1 MYASAHPYHEEQAP
15 FKGRPASD
23 VEHGEYMS
31 HQPSVEA
38 CEAAVRAGFLRKVF
52 GLVAAQLAVTAVMC
66 GLAMYEPHTRALVL
80 ASPSL
85 LMISFL
91 ASFGFLFGAQ
101 AYKDVHPTNLYL
113 VLGFTVS
120 LGWGVAVTCA
130 RFQQAGLGLVVLEA
144 VALTAS
150 VTTAL
155 TLYTLR
161 SKQDFSYLGAGL
173 GSALWVLIFGSLI
186 ASLTGLS
193 AMHLALA
200 VGGAVVFSLYIVYD
214 VHEIA
219 KRLSPDDFV
228 PAAISLY
235 LDIVNLFLHILRIL
249 ASMQQRD

>member
-144 VALTAS
+144 VALTD
-150 VTTAL
+150 L
-155 TLYTLR
+155 
-161 SKQDFSYLGAGL
+161 K
-173 GSALWVLIFGSLI
+173 
-186 ASLTGLS
+186 
-193 AMHLALA
+193 
-200 VGGAVVFSLYIVYD
+200 VGGAGTK
-214 VHEIA
+214 E
-219 KRLSPDDFV
+219 
-228 PAAISLY
+228 
-235 LDIVNLFLHILRIL
+235 L
-249 ASMQQRD
+249 ASALSGHAALASLCRSTLVLSSTSSASPSCRMSAQSSRTREETSSRSTPHCVHSCADGVTNRAPP